1 MTTAGLPQK
10 GEKMK
15 ASYHNSR
22 KGNPHHN
29 DRTFDV
35 DKAGH
40 IDKERMKDNKYVC
53 VYPEMKNDFA
63 SAEKKFY
70 KENFKEY
77 LERHNEKVKKQRNH
91 KRKKNVDDL
100 LKNIRTKPEE
110 TIIQIGNINEYP
122 EDRNDMLYIFNELQK
137 YSNKITHHHCKILDA
152 ALHMD
157 ESTPHIHLR
166 KVWMYKE
173 DGINMIGQE
182 KALEHAGIPL
192 PNPDLPVSKYN
203 NRKMTYDRMMRQ
215 KLYDLC
221 KERGI
226 DIDEVPDKKN
236 QVHLTKEQYIEK
248 IIEERERA
256 QRKRDRDRRVGM

>member
-1 MTTAGLPQK
+1 
-10 GEKMK
+10 
-15 ASYHNSR
+15 
-22 KGNPHHN
+22 
-29 DRTFDV
+29 
-35 DKAGH
+35 
-40 IDKERMKDNKYVC
+40 
-53 VYPEMKNDFA
+53 
-63 SAEKKFY
+63 
-70 KENFKEY
+70 
-77 LERHNEKVKKQRNH
+77 
-91 KRKKNVDDL
+91 
-100 LKNIRTKPEE
+100 
-110 TIIQIGNINEYP
+110 
-122 EDRNDMLYIFNELQK
+122 
-137 YSNKITHHHCKILDA
+137 
-152 ALHMD
+152 
-157 ESTPHIHLR
+157 
-166 KVWMYKE
+166 MYKE

-256 QRKRDRDRRVGM
+256 QRKRDRDRRAGM